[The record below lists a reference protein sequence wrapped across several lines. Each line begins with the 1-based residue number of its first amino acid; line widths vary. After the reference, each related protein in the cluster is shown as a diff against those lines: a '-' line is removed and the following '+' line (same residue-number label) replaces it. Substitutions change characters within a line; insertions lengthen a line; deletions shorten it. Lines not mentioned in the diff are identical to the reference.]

1 MIDYFVYNGVSSAA
15 YSARVFPT
23 RSMLRAPAHKYNKV
37 TVPGRS
43 GALLMDLA
51 SYDNIQRE
59 YDVQIANDSDL
70 AAFDALR
77 NYLASCTGYLRLTDS
92 FDTAH
97 YYMAAYTEAF
107 DMDADWRSKKRGR
120 GTVTFDCMPQRF
132 LLSGET
138 VQIFTASGTIENP
151 TLFPAKPL
159 LRVYGNGTVGVGST
173 NITIVNTDVYTDI
186 DCAMGYA
193 YKGGSSKNLN
203 VSLSSRDFPSL
214 AAGETG
220 ISLGTGIT
228 RVEVTPRW
236 WTV

>member
-1 MIDYFVYNGVSSAA
+1 MIDHFVYNGVSSAE

-23 RSMLRAPAHKYNKV
+23 HSMLTAPAHKYNKV

-43 GALLMDLA
+43 GALLMDLD
-51 SYDNIQRE
+51 SFDNIQRE
-59 YDVQIANDSDL
+59 YDIQIANDSDL

-77 NYLASCTGYLRLTDS
+77 NYLASCKGYLRLTDS
-92 FDTAH
+92 FDTTH

-107 DMDADWRSKKRGR
+107 NMTADWRSKKRGR
-120 GTVTFDCMPQRF
+120 GTVAFDCMPQRF
-132 LLSGET
+132 LLSGE
-138 VQIFTASGTIENP
+138 VVVPFTASGSIENP

-159 LRVYGNGTVGVGST
+159 LRVYGNGVVGVGGT
-173 NITIVNTDVYTDI
+173 NITIINADVYTDI

-203 VSLSSRDFPSL
+203 VTLSSRDFPSL
-214 AAGETG
+214 APGQTG
-220 ISLGTGIT
+220 ISLGSGIS

>member
-1 MIDYFVYNGVSSAA
+1 MIDYFIYNGVSSAA

-23 RSMLRAPAHKYNKV
+23 HSMLRAPSHKYNKV

-51 SYDNIQRE
+51 SFDNIQRE
-59 YDVQIANDSDL
+59 YDIQIANDSEL
-70 AAFDALR
+70 TSFNALR

-92 FDTAH
+92 FDTTH
-97 YYMAAYTEAF
+97 YYMAAYTEPF
-107 DMDADWRSKKRGR
+107 DMNADWRSKKRGR
-120 GTVTFDCMPQRF
+120 GTIAFDCKPQRF
-132 LLSGET
+132 LLSGEA
-138 VQIFTASGTIENP
+138 VISFTADGTVENT
-151 TLFPAKPL
+151 TLFPAQPL
-159 LRVYGNGTVGVGST
+159 LRVYGSGTVGVGNT
-173 NITIVNTDVYTDI
+173 NITIVNADVYTDI

-203 VSLSSRDFPSL
+203 VTISTRDFPTLPPGQS
-214 AAGETG
+214 G